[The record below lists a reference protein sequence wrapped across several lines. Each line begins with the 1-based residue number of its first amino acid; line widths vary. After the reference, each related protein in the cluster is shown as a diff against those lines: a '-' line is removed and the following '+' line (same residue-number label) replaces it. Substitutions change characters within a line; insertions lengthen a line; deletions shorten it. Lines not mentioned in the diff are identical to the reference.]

1 LPNASNSTGK
11 KEGNFAMSS
20 SEGSLPT
27 SCSMQVFSNIR
38 TVFPEKITLKG
49 IYLYTKMRYCE
60 DPRDE
65 MPYKCLLQ
73 SAFNHYN

>member
-49 IYLYTKMRYCE
+49 IYLYK
-60 DPRDE
+60 
-65 MPYKCLLQ
+65 
-73 SAFNHYN
+73 